1 MWLTLYK
8 RWEQAEI
15 FPKESLDRMEAKL
28 ALAEKG
34 AKSPM
39 VIDRIKEIRLM
50 FDVTKSLAN
59 TYRLQKK
66 LWTYNI
72 SNTPKEHILD
82 TIEAVKISKAI
93 QKLDI
98 KRYYENTKYPKAS
111 FKIWDELDY
120 MDPSEMLAENMESRR
135 LKSGSPSIFFA
146 YSRRRLSIFSASIS
160 DGSI

>member
-1 MWLTLYK
+1 M
-8 RWEQAEI
+8 
-15 FPKESLDRMEAKL
+15 
-28 ALAEKG
+28 
-34 AKSPM
+34 
-39 VIDRIKEIRLM
+39 
-50 FDVTKSLAN
+50 
-59 TYRLQKK
+59 
-66 LWTYNI
+66 YNI

-135 LKSGSPSIFFA
+135 LEYAKICSANRTSGAHSLAETVYGKRGNRIMPI
-146 YSRRRLSIFSASIS
+146 
-160 DGSI
+160 

>member
-50 FDVTKSLAN
+50 FDVTKSLDN
-59 TYRLQKK
+59 TYRIQKK
-66 LWTYNI
+66 LW
-72 SNTPKEHILD
+72 
-82 TIEAVKISKAI
+82 
-93 QKLDI
+93 
-98 KRYYENTKYPKAS
+98 
-111 FKIWDELDY
+111 
-120 MDPSEMLAENMESRR
+120 M
-135 LKSGSPSIFFA
+135 
-146 YSRRRLSIFSASIS
+146 
-160 DGSI
+160 